1 MLPDLKPGLVGEV
14 TVQVGPAELASAMG
28 SGSVDVYG
36 TPAMIGLMESAAIN
50 AVDHLLPEGWASVGT
65 RLDVRHL
72 APSPPGVEIRARAEL
87 VAVDGRR
94 LTFRVEASD
103 PVEPIGEGT
112 HERALVDVSRLVA
125 RADAKRP

>member
-1 MLPDLKPGLVGEV
+1 MESELRPGLVGEARV
-14 TVQVGPAELASAMG
+14 RVDRPDLASAIG
-28 SGSVDVYG
+28 SGGVDVYG

-72 APSPPGVEIRARAEL
+72 APSPPGVEVRARAEL
-87 VAVDGRR
+87 TAVEGRR

-103 PVEPIGEGT
+103 PVDLIGEGT
-112 HERALVDVSRLVA
+112 HERALVEVSRLVA
-125 RADAKRP
+125 RAEAKRP